1 MASKLANYIKLDKIT
16 LASWVEKALDLSLTK
31 KNILLG
37 VVRITRIWPLNPTT
51 MHEKTNLNNLYTINN
66 TTTNNRQGEDGD
78 FTSNE
83 ENKKFEKEDN
93 NIQWEE

>member
-1 MASKLANYIKLDKIT
+1 
-16 LASWVEKALDLSLTK
+16 
-31 KNILLG
+31 
-37 VVRITRIWPLNPTT
+37 